1 MSEAYRRRVGGV
13 SEEHRR
19 KVGGVSEAYRRRV
32 GGVSE
37 EYRRIVGGG
46 SEAGRGGSGPAL
58 GIELVEEEERAEP
71 TLHYLCMWCVCVCVC
86 VRAFAPLSLP
96 VLIRT

>member
-1 MSEAYRRRVGGV
+1 MSEA
-13 SEEHRR
+13 S
-19 KVGGVSEAYRRRV
+19 
-32 GGVSE
+32 
-37 EYRRIVGGG
+37 RRIVGGG

-86 VRAFAPLSLP
+86 VCVRSRLSPSLF
-96 VLIRT
+96 